1 MRNLAL
7 CRAVGACAALAACGA
22 SLLLAAQPA
31 EHSASSPLGTF
42 KSGKIE
48 PPSKSRAAATNP
60 DGAQPTV
67 TPPTASADQALG
79 SRTDLDMSTLP
90 GSTFSQTESGLRDL
104 GDTDVQLF
112 STFNPE
118 FRTYFTG
125 APTNDRASA
134 FIPGN
139 AQAPVG
145 KAYAVERITFPFS
158 RISVAGT
165 TTYAKII
172 IGEYGLVAGCADL
185 VDPLIS
191 PARATIIVNLGAA
204 TNSTCDF
211 DGTTVAPTDDLDVA
225 EVNLLTG
232 VVKSAWSGA
241 TIGSVV
247 LNTAANIPGYGRG
260 VPVGNGDRNTG
271 LPGLQAIGIKMGTLS
286 GTCPSCNV
294 VSAPSDACVTKL
306 ALSGGGGMVWM
317 NWSGT
322 TCAAANSLSG
332 TAVGPNGEL
341 GAGVLIGGVFV
352 DATASFAGNENGIW
366 ECGEG
371 FWCGQTVIPGLNV
384 KLEGA
389 LGNDCN
395 LNGVIDG
402 ADILGGTSTDLNGD
416 NVPDECGLTDC
427 NNNGKPDMCDL
438 SCANVVPNAPNN
450 VGPNG
455 EGPWTS
461 GLCSAHYTP
470 CGTSPDCNGNSR
482 VDSCE
487 PDCNNNSKPDDCD
500 LTAATSQDCNSNGQ
514 PDECDVNSTDPD
526 GDGDVWRDCNNDLI
540 PDGCQFYFTDCNR
553 NNISD
558 NCDIAVKELNDF
570 NANGAPDV
578 CEALGRTR
586 TLDFERTENA
596 DVDYAVGPVDDQP
609 FTTNGLLGDWTTF
622 DDSGDALTE
631 ITNAGYADVI
641 NSNVNVPAGT
651 CPGTKS
657 LKLFEIAS
665 NGTPPVDWAT
675 LSPHVFFSDPAIDT
689 VSAFQPLYQEMSL
702 KVRFNIANDLSVPA
716 DGKKEGNMDWDWYF
730 GSVFDI
736 DGDSYIV
743 NDYRVLVT
751 FKTMTD
757 SNGYPTE
764 IWVAGAGG
772 YIRTGVD
779 WATNVSLGQ
788 VHDLKVVVDLRN
800 QTGQNVT
807 NAAKVYWDG
816 ALISTFTPGS
826 SVSGI
831 GYPMDKIYFDQYRN
845 TEEIGFGGTTAEVDC
860 IKLVRDRE
868 GLDCSLFQSADCN
881 GDGVCDVYQLAT
893 GDLDDNGTLDICEGF
908 CPDCNNN
915 SIIDTVEIAAGSA
928 PDTNAN
934 DIIDWCERTTH
945 ATSFEAADG
954 FVVGPIDGQ
963 RGWHETDGALSEVT
977 STAITGWPRQGV
989 NYLVVKKNPDTVRNF
1004 ALLFEPRQDTL
1015 GDAEIEIWS
1024 WDWGYSDLG
1033 FSQIAVE
1040 VGDLCTDIRTN
1051 GVNDGDGT
1059 GGRTPAAFFDE
1070 AEWIDIA
1077 NAGVSIFCN
1086 VPNATAT
1093 EVPKTRVFALQVAN
1107 AVHGYLEVQGVL
1119 GANINGTFFG
1129 DKWNAAG
1136 LKIMNVRG
1144 QFDILWGRNTQTQ
1157 TTMLANQGNA
1167 YSLGGTKLVTVD
1179 ETRRQRPQRYAS
1191 SAIIREGGDRQM
1203 VIRVARREATTLGD
1217 TDFAAIPPFGDT
1229 GATQFWFD
1237 DFRYATAKDCDA
1249 DGTSDATYLA
1259 LNPTYDRNVDGI
1271 PDNCQDCDDDCGNF
1285 PLANNLPATLACLDP
1300 NEKVGNDCNNNGLQ
1314 DSCDVNP
1321 QRPFVNKIDTAGCY
1335 PNPGGDGF
1343 LPNGQCFEAR
1353 YGGGSCDLNGNGTP
1367 DECEGPDCNA
1377 TGCLDWAE
1385 IEAAG
1390 GVFAKCPGGSP
1401 ALARC
1406 GGTLDVD
1413 SNGIPDECQPDCNNN
1428 GKPDGPASTAN
1439 TDLNV
1444 GNTGGPGSQDSWPYF
1459 GNPLQIGDGI
1469 PDECCV
1475 VCTGLP
1481 GGYPWTDQCH
1491 SEPADGD
1498 LDRDSDVDAYDYK
1511 FVQRCASTEPAR
1523 PVNPYPHPKGT
1534 VVGSATGGVNW
1545 DGVSCGCAD
1554 LNGDGKVDQTDLG
1567 LLQSF
1572 VTGPE

>member
-1 MRNLAL
+1 LA
-7 CRAVGACAALAACGA
+7 AVGVHSVRAQDGGDANKGVPNTQVKVRLAPTLERSGVGA
-22 SLLLAAQPA
+22 VPQRKFVVDPQRDV
-31 EHSASSPLGTF
+31 SP
-42 KSGKIE
+42 
-48 PPSKSRAAATNP
+48 AAAPKAANGP
-60 DGAQPTV
+60 IID
-67 TPPTASADQALG
+67 
-79 SRTDLDMSTLP
+79 
-90 GSTFSQTESGLRDL
+90 SGLRSL
-104 GDTDVQLF
+104 GDNNLLLFDNPDVGTL
-112 STFNPE
+112 NGWAE
-118 FRTYFTG
+118 G
-125 APTNDRASA
+125 AEDVILIPNGVTN
-134 FIPGN
+134 
-139 AQAPVG
+139 Q
-145 KAYAVERITFPFS
+145 AYAVEEIDVALLMHTSTTVHTFARIEFWEHD
-158 RISVAGT
+158 T
-165 TTYAKII
+165 TALFDPNCTQQDVKLAK
-172 IGEYGLVAGCADL
+172 YGRVIADL
-185 VDPLIS
+185 GTALSTTCNNTIS
-191 PARATIIVNLGAA
+191 SSARRKI
-204 TNSTCDF
+204 
-211 DGTTVAPTDDLDVA
+211 
-225 EVNLLTG
+225 NLLTG
-232 VVKSAWSGA
+232 AVTLYGDRPDTVIANGVKVNRIGAANVENRPSAGGFGSIPVGRGDVGSTSGA
-241 TIGSVV
+241 TGLARALLENRV
-247 LNTAANIPGYGRG
+247 LVTIEFG
-260 VPVGNGDRNTG
+260 VPNGTQTDIVDAPPDACSTLFG
-271 LPGLQAIGIKMGTLS
+271 VPTLPGAWMLFSTVQANTSPGMYSDGF
-286 GTCPSCNV
+286 GDNDNEWECDEFFGFDGEDFAGPSLVMHGSRDTDCN
-294 VSAPSDACVTKL
+294 T
-306 ALSGGGGMVWM
+306 
-317 NWSGT
+317 
-322 TCAAANSLSG
+322 
-332 TAVGPNGEL
+332 NG
-341 GAGVLIGGVFV
+341 FV
-352 DATASFAGNENGIW
+352 DRFDI
-366 ECGEG
+366 
-371 FWCGQTVIPGLNV
+371 
-384 KLEGA
+384 KLGTS
-389 LGNDCN
+389 
-395 LNGVIDG
+395 
-402 ADILGGTSTDLNGD
+402 ADINANGR
-416 NVPDECGLTDC
+416 PDECETRDQGGPVAC
-427 NNNGKPDMCDL
+427 
-438 SCANVVPNAPNN
+438 APNG
-450 VGPNG
+450 VPDTCDISCSAVLPNG
-455 EGPWTS
+455 
-461 GLCSAHYTP
+461 TP
-470 CGTSPDCNGNSR
+470 CSSFAAACGDTPDCNSDGVPDACTLTGSDCNSNGIP
-482 VDSCE
+482 DDCDLAGASE
-487 PDCNNNSKPDDCD
+487 DCNNNSI
-500 LTAATSQDCNSNGQ
+500 
-514 PDECDVNSTDPD
+514 PDECDVDADDPD
-526 GDGDVWRDCNNDLI
+526 GDGLVYRNCDGDLI
-540 PDGCQFYFTDCNR
+540 PDGCQRWFTDCNQ
-553 NNISD
+553 NNID
-558 NCDIAVKELNDF
+558 DFCDIQALELNDYDS
-570 NANGAPDV
+570 NGVPDV
-578 CEALGRTR
+578 CQQFGQSVV
-586 TLDFERTENA
+586 LDFEFAGSTGFQYEPGRLHFQPDPTEEFSILNWA
-596 DVDYAVGPVDDQP
+596 TFDGDLAFLTVANVAELESGNVGPVCGGSKRAR
-609 FTTNGLLGDWTTF
+609 FFETNSSGLPQDEWSVF
-622 DDSGDALTE
+622 
-631 ITNAGYADVI
+631 
-641 NSNVNVPAGT
+641 
-651 CPGTKS
+651 
-657 LKLFEIAS
+657 
-665 NGTPPVDWAT
+665 
-675 LSPHVFFSDPAIDT
+675 SPHIYLTNTDGFLPSENTLPLRQEISMKVKLNQTGNLDGGADARPDTGISWRIYFGSIFGGPDPTTLFVDDARVIVFFETDT
-689 VSAFQPLYQEMSL
+689 
-702 KVRFNIANDLSVPA
+702 SVPA
-716 DGKKEGNMDWDWYF
+716 MPTRLGF
-730 GSVFDI
+730 I
-736 DGDSYIV
+736 DGS
-743 NDYRVLVT
+743 
-751 FKTMTD
+751 
-757 SNGYPTE
+757 
-764 IWVAGAGG
+764 GG
-772 YIRTGVD
+772 GLILTNVD
-779 WATNVSLGQ
+779 WEAYLNQEVE
-788 VHDLKVVVDLRN
+788 LKVVIDLSKGTSLDITNTGELWWAGTKVADFTPRFGPRSTTSTTDLLLMDKLYIDQLRN
-800 QTGQNVT
+800 
-807 NAAKVYWDG
+807 
-816 ALISTFTPGS
+816 TP
-826 SVSGI
+826 
-831 GYPMDKIYFDQYRN
+831 KKA
-845 TEEIGFGGTTAEVDC
+845 FGGATLQVDC
-860 IKLVRDRE
+860 IKLTRDRE
-868 GLDCSLFQSADCN
+868 FLSCSSFASDDCN
-881 GDGVCDVYQLAT
+881 NDGICDVYQVAN
-893 GDLDDNGTLDICEGF
+893 GDRDDNGILDICEGF

-915 SIIDTVEIAAGSA
+915 SIIDTIEIAAGSA

-1217 TDFAAIPPFGDT
+1217 TDFEAIPPFGAS

-1300 NEKVGNDCNNNGLQ
+1300 NEKVGNDCNNNGIQ

-1335 PNPGGDGF
+1335 PNPGGDNF

-1353 YGGGSCDLNGNGTP
+1353 YGGGSCDLNANGTP

-1385 IEAAG
+1385 IAAAG
-1390 GVFAKCPGGSP
+1390 GTFAKCPGGSP
-1401 ALARC
+1401 AAARC

-1428 GKPDGPASTAN
+1428 GKPDGPASTLN

-1444 GNTGGPGSQDSWPYF
+1444 GNTGGSGSQDSWPYF

-1523 PVNPYPHPKGT
+1523 PANPYPHPKGT

-1545 DGVSCGCAD
+1545 DGISCGCAD
-1554 LNGDGKVDQTDLG
+1554 LNGNGTVDQTDLG
-1567 LLQSF
+1567 VLQAF